1 MDYMIQLYFLLSTLP
16 GIYLATKKYF
26 MVIPN
31 PKYNRF
37 IIKLLYCVPALG
49 SLTLILSLFPLYTFI
64 LFFDD
69 FTPFLVEKFTIYIT
83 LLCPLLTSIFLI
95 SILKKYFIR
104 TDLPPEFRPD
114 FMDHEL
120 YVFMPHNQI
129 FRGAFQ
135 NTKYES
141 QIKGTSNKLLIS
153 KQIGNLILDFK
164 ILNQINFTA
173 TGALVINEEALEIFQ
188 KNNLTGYQ
196 MQPVSDSNKSSS
208 VSDVLYHQVIPLNTM
223 PSFSTK
229 TIVQSKNT
237 PHLRVFVLNDLFYY
251 NADVMNNVFDF
262 NVTSEILGSHDY
274 VPYLPQR
281 LWVVSKKAMIILLKD
296 FKQTKRDFIPVI
308 LVNDENITQLK
319 ETQN

>member
-1 MDYMIQLYFLLSTLP
+1 MMDYMLPFYFLLSTLP

-37 IIKLLYCVPALG
+37 VIKLLYCVPFLG
-49 SLTLILSLFPLYTFI
+49 SFTLLFSLFPWFVFI

-83 LLCPLLTSIFLI
+83 LLCPLLTSILFIL
-95 SILKKYFIR
+95 ILKKYFIR
-104 TDLPPEFRPD
+104 KDLPPEFRPD

-141 QIKGTSNKLLIS
+141 PVKGTSNKLWIP
-153 KQIGNLILDFK
+153 KQMGNLILDFK
-164 ILNQINFTA
+164 ILNKINYTA
-173 TGALVINEEALEIFQ
+173 ASAFVINEEVLEIFQ
-188 KNNLTGYQ
+188 KNNLTGYRI
-196 MQPVSDSNKSSS
+196 QPVSNSNKSSS
-208 VSDVLYHQVIPLNTM
+208 TSDVSYHQVIPLNTM
-223 PSFSTK
+223 PSFSPK

-237 PHLRVFVLNDLFYY
+237 PYLRVFVRDDIFYY
-251 NADVMNNVFDF
+251 NADVMDNVFDF
-262 NVTSEILGSHDY
+262 NATSEILGSHDRF
-274 VPYLPQR
+274 PYSPQK
-281 LWVVSKKAMIILLKD
+281 LWIVSKKVMIVLLKECGC
-296 FKQTKRDFIPVI
+296 QKRDFIPVM
-308 LVNDENITQLK
+308 LVGGEK
-319 ETQN
+319 ED